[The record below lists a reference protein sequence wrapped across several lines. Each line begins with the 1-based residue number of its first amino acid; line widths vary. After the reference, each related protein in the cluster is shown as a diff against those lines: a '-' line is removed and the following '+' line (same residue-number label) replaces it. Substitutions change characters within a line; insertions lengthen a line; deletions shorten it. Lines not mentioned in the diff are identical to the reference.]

1 VAKARL
7 RPTEEAIMSILK
19 RGLSGEPVK
28 ILQVKLGVTADGQFG
43 AGTETALKSYQQQ
56 QGLKVDGI
64 AGPDTF
70 AQMGLFE
77 LILLKPGTSGET
89 VKRLQQSLGI
99 SADGQFG
106 ADTQKAVREFQSKN
120 GLEADGLAG
129 PATLAKMSLFKE
141 MTPEVVRKS
150 EVAAAVAAAPAA
162 PKPAPGAPQP
172 APSSTAAGH
181 VEAPKRSIWAT
192 IKGMFGA

>member
-1 VAKARL
+1 
-7 RPTEEAIMSILK
+7 MSILK
-19 RGLSGEPVK
+19 RGLSGVPVK
-28 ILQVKLGVTADGQFG
+28 ILQTKLGVSADGEFG
-43 AGTETALKSYQQQ
+43 PGTETALKTYQKEH
-56 QGLKVDGI
+56 GLKVDGI

-70 AQMGLFE
+70 GQMGLHE
-77 LILLKPGTSGET
+77 LILLKSGTSGDT
-89 VKRLQQSLGI
+89 VKKLQQSLGI

-106 ADTQKAVREFQSKN
+106 AGTQKAVREFQSKN

-150 EVAAAVAAAPAA
+150 EVAAGAAPAA
-162 PKPAPGAPQP
+162 PKSVPGAPQA
-172 APSSTAAGH
+172 APSGVPAGH

-192 IKGMFGA
+192 IKGIFGA

>member
-1 VAKARL
+1 L

-28 ILQVKLGVTADGQFG
+28 ILQAKLAVTADGQFG
-43 AGTETALKSYQQQ
+43 PGTETALKTYQQQ
-56 QGLKVDGI
+56 HGLKVDGI

-70 AQMGLFE
+70 AQMGLYE
-77 LILLKPGTSGET
+77 LILLKPGTSGDT
-89 VKRLQQSLGI
+89 VKKLQQSLGI
-99 SADGQFG
+99 AADGQFG
-106 ADTQKAVREFQSKN
+106 AGTKKAVHEFQSKN

-141 MTPEVVRKS
+141 MTPEVVKKS
-150 EVAAAVAAAPAA
+150 EVAADAAPAPA
-162 PKPAPGAPQP
+162 GAKPAPGAPP
-172 APSSTAAGH
+172 AAPQGAPAGH